1 MGVVVPYPYAN
12 HEHIVVW
19 VVETPGIFLCE
30 SNYRVVGLHHLQDEA
45 RQLDVLNH
53 P

>member
-1 MGVVVPYPYAN
+1 MGVVVPHSYAN
-12 HEHIVVW
+12 YKHIVMS
-19 VVETPGIFLCE
+19 VVKTLGIFLCE
-30 SNYRVVGLHHLQDEA
+30 SNYRVVDLRHLRDEA